1 MIRDHSR
8 WFLRDLALD
17 RNAVAAGS
25 SCGIRAVRRELRAT
39 AMLYGRY
46 HGQILGLAIRSQAD
60 GGWKAKLHEILAEFD
75 NDCRD
80 LSRSC
85 NHLLRLELATQ
96 IEDEV
101 LRFADPN
108 KQAVLIIALKHFDSP

>member
-1 MIRDHSR
+1 MVRDHSR

-25 SCGIRAVRRELRAT
+25 SCGIRAVRKQFRVS

-46 HGQILGLAIRSQAD
+46 HGQILGLAIRSGAD
-60 GGWKAKLHEILAEFD
+60 GGWRARLREILAEFD

-80 LSRSC
+80 LSRSY
-85 NHLLRLELATQ
+85 NRLLRRELATQ
-96 IEDEV
+96 IEQEV
-101 LRFADPN
+101 LRVADPD
-108 KQAVLIIALKHFDSP
+108 KQAVLGIAL

>member
-1 MIRDHSR
+1 MVSTRP
-8 WFLRDLALD
+8 ALD

-25 SCGIRAVRRELRAT
+25 SCGIRAVRKQFRVS

-46 HGQILGLAIRSQAD
+46 HGQILGLAMRSQAD
-60 GGWKAKLHEILAEFD
+60 GGWKAKLREILAEFD

-96 IEDEV
+96 IEHEL

>member
-108 KQAVLIIALKHFDSP
+108 KQAVLIIALKHIDSP

>member
-1 MIRDHSR
+1 VS
-8 WFLRDLALD
+8 
-17 RNAVAAGS
+17 G
-25 SCGIRAVRRELRAT
+25 CGILAVRRELRAT

-46 HGQILGLAIRSQAD
+46 HGLILGLAIRSQAD
-60 GGWKAKLHEILAEFD
+60 GGWKATLREILTEFD

-96 IEDEV
+96 IEHEV

-108 KQAVLIIALKHFDSP
+108 KQAVLIMALKHFDSP